1 MTDGDDPDTELDLKL
16 PDMTVM
22 PSAPRHTPLELA
34 DEEPALEL
42 ARPVGRAR
50 IDGGTRE
57 IVPDAP
63 DGPDPELG
71 RDITRKRQSQ
81 PFHIPRSLVKLLL
94 LSLLV
99 AAGFAIAFL
108 RPEWLDEAKTRLSE
122 GVEAVRP
129 LMPEALKLPQPDD
142 MVTIAAADFARG
154 CLGDDTACGEDER
167 PPELMT
173 MPELAIDKTEV
184 TAAAYAKCVAAK
196 KCTTPGKR
204 DPLCAARRTDV
215 ADLPINCV
223 DADQAAAYCASRGKR
238 LPTAAEWEFAARGGK
253 ATLYAWGSDA
263 PTCAR
268 ANHDGCGGK
277 PVAVGGHESPLGL
290 SDLAGNVWEWTTDGK
305 PVRREIRGGSYL
317 DVARTLRTSN
327 RGWADERTQIP
338 ELGFRC
344 VR

>member
-167 PPELMT
+167 PPELRLVMRD
-173 MPELAIDKTEV
+173 ELVGMHVMLERLFGRKRNLHSVPRAVSLACAPFGIERHLRREV
-184 TAAAYAKCVAAK
+184 FKEVHIGPRLRHPGHVRVDCVF
-196 KCTTPGKR
+196 
-204 DPLCAARRTDV
+204 
-215 ADLPINCV
+215 
-223 DADQAAAYCASRGKR
+223 Q
-238 LPTAAEWEFAARGGK
+238 
-253 ATLYAWGSDA
+253 
-263 PTCAR
+263 
-268 ANHDGCGGK
+268 
-277 PVAVGGHESPLGL
+277 VGPR
-290 SDLAGNVWEWTTDGK
+290 LAGIVPHG
-305 PVRREIRGGSYL
+305 P
-317 DVARTLRTSN
+317 
-327 RGWADERTQIP
+327 ADAA
-338 ELGFRC
+338 LH
-344 VR
+344 